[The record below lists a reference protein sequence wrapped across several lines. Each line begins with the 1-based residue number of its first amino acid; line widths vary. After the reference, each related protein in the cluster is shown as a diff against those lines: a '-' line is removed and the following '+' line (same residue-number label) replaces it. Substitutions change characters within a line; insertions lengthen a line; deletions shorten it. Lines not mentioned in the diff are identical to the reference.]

1 MLFILCI
8 PIILLHQSLVL
19 AITVQSVNFSCQRY
33 LPTPHNQH
41 LMLNKSSWSLIIG
54 ALLFVST
61 STNAQPGYNNEIKQ
75 QAISLYNSFDDLQKI
90 KGGLQF
96 TDTARMKWN
105 NLPVGLRARV
115 GVSIGNMNDDQRR
128 MVHRILSVSLSSQGY
143 LKATSIMHL
152 DDLLNRYYD
161 SLFYKKEITEKTY
174 AFVRGLLWSHKN
186 FYFAFF
192 GKPTDTKWGYKL
204 EGHHLSINF
213 TFVNDKLSVTPFFI
227 GTDPAEYMNSE
238 YAGWR
243 VLGQEEDL
251 GLKFMSLLTPAQKEK
266 ATLSKEVPGDIIT
279 AAESGKRLVDNW
291 GITGSEMN
299 EEQKAVMLYIVREF
313 VFNMEYDKAVIE
325 YNKILKAG
333 IDKIYFGWRGE
344 YEEKKAH
351 YYVINGPTFLIEF
364 DNNGGP
370 RNSANHIHAIW
381 REKGN
386 EYGEDVLRKHYM
398 TEKH

>member
-1 MLFILCI
+1 M
-8 PIILLHQSLVL
+8 
-19 AITVQSVNFSCQRY
+19 AITVESVNFSSQRY
-33 LPTPHNQH
+33 LHSPHKQH
-41 LMLNKSSWSLIIG
+41 LMPNKSSWSLIIV
-54 ALLFVST
+54 AILLVST
-61 STNAQPGYNNEIKQ
+61 STNAQPGYNNDIKQ
-75 QAISLYNSFDDLQKI
+75 QAILLYNSFDALQKI

-96 TDTARMKWN
+96 DDTARMKWN

-115 GVSIGNMNDDQRR
+115 GVSIGNMTDDQRR
-128 MVHRILSVSLSSQGY
+128 LIHRILSVSLSSQGY

-161 SLFYKKEITEKTY
+161 SLFYKKEIDEKTY
-174 AFVRGLLWSHKN
+174 GFVRGLLWSHKN

-192 GKPTDTKWGYKL
+192 GKPTDAIWGYKL

-251 GLKFMSLLTPAQKEK
+251 GLKLINLMTPAQQKK
-266 ATLSKEVPGDIIT
+266 ATMSKEVPGDIIT

-291 GITGSEMN
+291 GLLGSEMTG
-299 EEQKAVMLYIVREF
+299 EQKAVMLYIVREF

-333 IDKIYFGWRGE
+333 VDKIYFGWIGE

-370 RNSANHIHAIW
+370 RKSANHIHAIW

-398 TEKH
+398 SEKH